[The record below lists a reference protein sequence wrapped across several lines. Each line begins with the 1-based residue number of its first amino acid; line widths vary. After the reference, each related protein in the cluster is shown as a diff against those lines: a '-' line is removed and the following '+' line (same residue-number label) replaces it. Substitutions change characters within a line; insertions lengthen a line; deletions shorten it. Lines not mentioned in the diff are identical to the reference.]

1 MSKYSEQRHI
11 LATKVFPKAI
21 LMMRLKK
28 DLIFLR
34 DNIFRTNAGLAEAL
48 GVTAKSLRDW
58 IDLDL
63 KMQDKSFHHVFREVE
78 KIKEWIRE
86 VEEYEPEKNI
96 IGRIGGS
103 ND

>member
-1 MSKYSEQRHI
+1 MNKYSEQRHI
-11 LATKVFPKAI
+11 HATEVFPKAI

-63 KMQDKSFHHVFREVE
+63 KMQDKSFHHVFREVV

-86 VEEYEPEKNI
+86 VEEYEPEKYFTGEKKI
-96 IGRIGGS
+96 
-103 ND
+103 

>member
-11 LATKVFPKAI
+11 LTTKVFPKAI
-21 LMMRLKK
+21 LEMRLKK

-63 KMQDKSFHHVFREVE
+63 KMQDKSFHHVYREVV

-86 VEEYEPEKNI
+86 VEEYEPEKYFTGEKKI
-96 IGRIGGS
+96 
-103 ND
+103 

>member
-34 DNIFRTNAGLAEAL
+34 DNIFRTNSGLAEAL

-63 KMQDKSFHHVFREVE
+63 KMQDKSFHHVFREVV
-78 KIKEWIRE
+78 KIKELIRE

>member
-21 LMMRLKK
+21 LEMRLKK

-34 DNIFRTNAGLAEAL
+34 DNIFRTNVGLAEAL
-48 GVTAKSLRDW
+48 GVNEKQIRDW
-58 IDLDL
+58 IDLDV
-63 KMQDKSFHHVFREVE
+63 KMQDKSFHHVYREVV

-86 VEEYEPEKNI
+86 VEEYEPEKYFTGEKKI
-96 IGRIGGS
+96 
-103 ND
+103 

>member
-11 LATKVFPKAI
+11 HATEVFPKAI

-63 KMQDKSFHHVFREVE
+63 KMQDKSFHHVFNEVL
-78 KIKEWIRE
+78 KIKKWVRE
-86 VEEYEPEKNI
+86 VEEYEPEKYFTGEKKI
-96 IGRIGGS
+96 
-103 ND
+103 

>member
-1 MSKYSEQRHI
+1 MSKYSEQRHT
-11 LATKVFPKAI
+11 LATKIFPKAI
-21 LMMRLKK
+21 LEMRLKK

-63 KMQDKSFHHVFREVE
+63 KMQDKSFHNVFSEVL
-78 KIKEWIRE
+78 KIKKWVRE
-86 VEEYEPEKNI
+86 VEEYEPEKYFT
-96 IGRIGGS
+96 GKIGGS

>member
-63 KMQDKSFHHVFREVE
+63 KMQDKSFHHVFREVV

-86 VEEYEPEKNI
+86 VEEYEPEKYFT
-96 IGRIGGS
+96 GEKKYE
-103 ND
+103 